1 MAKKQTFLDKSQKK
15 AMEATCPICDGE
27 FNRIKHV
34 KAVKGENGAWKF
46 RTQNVAV
53 CKCNEKDIYI

>member
-1 MAKKQTFLDKSQKK
+1 MDKTTKKSL
-15 AMEATCPICDGE
+15 EAGCPICEGE
-27 FNRIKHV
+27 VHRIKHV